1 MKTNIMSDRDNRPDV
16 APATD
21 RSSLAPDLDP
31 AILND
36 IDDLVQAIAQLD
48 AGDCDRLL
56 AFWRGI
62 DPEVRA
68 TAVEDARAAAEASDR
83 MTLISSVQDE
93 ILGWS
98 QQRDTG
104 NRPNVERW
112 FAPMGSAAINQS
124 SWLDAMPALADATT
138 ALALQDVLDDTDF
151 DALFGPWLNAMGS
164 TLDDDGDPGADDADG
179 GAEPSEGV
187 DARPDEPQEP

>member
-1 MKTNIMSDRDNRPDV
+1 ME
-16 APATD
+16 
-21 RSSLAPDLDP
+21 
-31 AILND
+31 
-36 IDDLVQAIAQLD
+36 AIAQLD

-62 DPEVRA
+62 DPDVHA
-68 TAVEDARAAAEASDR
+68 TAVESARAAAETNDR
-83 MTLISSVQDE
+83 MTLIRSVQDE
-93 ILGWS
+93 ILGWT

-112 FAPMGSAAINQS
+112 FAPMGSAALHQS

-138 ALALQDVLDDTDF
+138 ALALQDVLDDADF

-164 TLDDDGDPGADDADG
+164 AVDEDAETDADEASG
-179 GAEPSEGV
+179 TRLRPATAGSPIVEGRAAASLGL
-187 DARPDEPQEP
+187 ARQEP